1 MEVVMAAEI
10 SPEAIMAFAILK
22 AKESNTPLL
31 IEDVSKLFFEARQ
44 KGLEEVEKVALRR
57 VPGGFYSEDVEA
69 FFGRLLAADYARK
82 RSPLEV
88 QESGVELCRAILAK
102 EMQGNPRALTKVAQ
116 ALGFDASWA
125 NPALVLG

>member
-1 MEVVMAAEI
+1 MAAEI

-22 AKESNTPLL
+22 AKRTNRPLL

-69 FFGRLLAADYARK
+69 FFGRLLAAEYATI
-82 RSPLEV
+82 RSPLDVREGGL
-88 QESGVELCRAILAK
+88 QLCQDILAK
-102 EMQGNPRALTKVAQ
+102 EMKDNPRALAKVAQ
-116 ALGFDASWA
+116 ALGFDVSWA
-125 NPALVLG
+125 SPALVPG

>member
-1 MEVVMAAEI
+1 MAAEI

-22 AKESNTPLL
+22 AKSTNSPLL

-69 FFGRLLAADYARK
+69 FFGRLLAADYASK
-82 RSPLEV
+82 RSPLDV
-88 QESGVELCRAILAK
+88 QASGVELCRAILEREA
-102 EMQGNPRALTKVAQ
+102 QGNPLALAKVAQ

-125 NPALVLG
+125 SPALAPA